1 MMGPIQWIEDLEEM
15 KKKKVQKT
23 WRLRREEDEEDIDEV
38 KANYLCDSLSFFVI
52 FSFQMMSATHGI
64 EDFEDMKRKKI

>member
-15 KKKKVQKT
+15 KRKIQKT
-23 WRLRREEDEEDIDEV
+23 WRLRREEDEEDEV

-52 FSFQMMSATHGI
+52 FSFQLMGATHGI